1 MLSNATL
8 YHIWRQRLSQLIPE
22 DCKYQRFRLTNML
35 LLVVGIYKAKSVHLS
50 LIARKLPIR
59 VRKLSLERR
68 LRRFTDNGAIRVRDW
83 YRPIAVTLLKA
94 ASSGGQVH
102 LLIDS
107 TKVSARH
114 QLIMVGIAYQRRALP
129 LTWTWIRTKQG
140 HSTVRKQVALLTYVH
155 SLVPEGVQISLA
167 GDSEFG
173 NVDLLRQLDIW
184 GWDYALRLKG
194 TRRFMP
200 YGVWRLLRLD
210 RQKPDPGE
218 MRWLGRVNLT
228 MSNPYVTNLVFYQVR
243 GEETPWYL
251 ATNLPGPH
259 GTLQLY
265 RRRMWIEEMFGDMK
279 GHGFDLEATRLGNF
293 LRLSR
298 LALAVCLVYLWLVA
312 TGERVVYNN
321 LANEIDRTD
330 RRDLSIFRLG
340 WDFIERRLALDDPVP
355 IAFMPTFS
363 ANMSGS

>member
-1 MLSNATL
+1 MLSNSVL
-8 YHIWRQRLSQLIPE
+8 YRIWRQRLLQLVPKN
-22 DCKYQRFRLTNML
+22 CKYHRYRLTNML
-35 LLVVGIYKAKSVHLS
+35 LLVVGIYKARSVHLS
-50 LIARKLPIR
+50 LIARQVPIR

-68 LRRFTDNGAIRVRDW
+68 LRRFMDNGSIRVREW
-83 YRPIAVTLLKA
+83 YWPIAVALLKA

-114 QLIMVGIAYQRRALP
+114 QLIMVGIAYRRRALP
-129 LTWTWIRTKQG
+129 LAWTWIRTKQG

-155 SLVPEGVQISLA
+155 SLVPEGIHISLA

-173 NVDLLRQLDIW
+173 NVDLLRQLDTW

-200 YGVWRLLRLD
+200 YGMLTMYRLD
-210 RQKPDPGE
+210 RQKPEPGE

-228 MSNPYVTNLVFYQVR
+228 ISNPYITNLVLYQAR
-243 GEETPWYL
+243 GEDTPWYL

-259 GTLQLY
+259 GALQIY

-279 GHGFDLEATRLGNF
+279 GHGFNLEATRLGTF

-298 LALAVCLVYLWLVA
+298 LTLAVCLVYLWLVA
-312 TGERVVYNN
+312 TGEQVVKDN
-321 LANEIDRTD
+321 LDNEVDRTD
-330 RRDLSIFRLG
+330 RRALSIFRIG
-340 WDFIERRLALDDPVP
+340 WDFIERRLALGDPVP
-355 IAFMPTFS
+355 IAFLPDFGKV
-363 ANMSGS
+363 SGC